1 LLWRYRK
8 KWVLNFFLL
17 FSFFLACYLA
27 FTSKHTTYPF
37 NEASHLF
44 YVIVIIG
51 VISLFKWRSIWAFLK
66 RLAFVLR
73 AIIKGIAKGFRFV
86 GRGFTKVNTKDSS
99 NRSFTSLTFVFT
111 FVKPLP
117 TNLKPLA
124 IPLIIALKT
133 KANLLRKAQ
142 IDKEAEVE
150 KMGKFK

>member
-86 GRGFTKVNTKDSS
+86 GRGFTKVNTK
-99 NRSFTSLTFVFT
+99 
-111 FVKPLP
+111 VKEVNERLDE
-117 TNLKPLA
+117 LA
-124 IPLIIALKT
+124 
-133 KANLLRKAQ
+133 Q
-142 IDKEAEVE
+142 EVE
-150 KMGKFK
+150 NEKAKDKAEQNK